1 MLSLARGKH
10 SQSARL
16 LTQLARRH
24 MSVASGRLAQFP
36 FLEELG
42 LKDENHGVYN
52 GKWFGSGDV
61 YTSVSPV
68 NGQPIASVRAGNK
81 ADYQKVV
88 AAMDDAKPQWC
99 DLPAPAR
106 GEIVRQIGE
115 ELRNK
120 RDALGK
126 LISLE
131 MGKIYVEGVGEV
143 QEAID
148 ICDFAVGLSR
158 TLNGSVIPSERPG
171 HFMMERY
178 NPLKGHVGIVTAFNF
193 PCAVLFWNAA
203 LSLVCGNTQIWKPS
217 ESLSLTSVACTKIIA
232 DVLERNGHPGA
243 IASLI
248 CGSGAEVGEAM
259 LHDKSMELISF
270 TGSTKVGRHV
280 NEVVSSRFGKT
291 ILELGGN
298 NAMIVDKDADLE
310 MALRATLFSAVG
322 TAGQRCTSLRR
333 LFLHEDIHDEFL
345 HRLVSAYQNVKI
357 GDPLEDGIL
366 CGPLHNTQAVK
377 KYLDGIDSIKEQ
389 GGKILTGGNKI
400 EGEGHFVE
408 PTIVSIAHDAEIV
421 QKEIFAPILYA
432 LKFKT
437 LEEAIEKNNAVP
449 QGLSSSL
456 FTKNQAAIF
465 KWTGPLG
472 SDCGIVNINIGPSG
486 AEIGGAFGGE
496 KETGG
501 GRESGSDAWKQYM
514 RRSTCTINYSKE
526 LPLAQGIDFS

>member
-1 MLSLARGKH
+1 MLSLVRGKRP
-10 SQSARL
+10 QSARL
-16 LTQLARRH
+16 LIQLTQHCSSTRYH
-24 MSVASGRLAQFP
+24 AQFP
-36 FLEELG
+36 FLDELG
-42 LKDENHGVYN
+42 LKEENHGVFN
-52 GKWFGSGDV
+52 GQWFGNGDV

-68 NGQPIASVRAGNK
+68 SGQPIASIRTGNK

-88 AAMDDAKPQWC
+88 SAMDDAKPEWC
-99 DLPAPAR
+99 SQPAPQR
-106 GEIVRQIGE
+106 GEIVRQIGQ

-126 LISLE
+126 LIALE

-158 TLNGSVIPSERPG
+158 ALNGSVIPSERPG

-178 NPLKGHVGIVTAFNF
+178 NPLKGHVGIITAFNF

-217 ESLSLTSVACTKIIA
+217 ESLALTSVACTKIIA
-232 DVLERNGHPGA
+232 DVLERNGHSGA
-243 IASLI
+243 VASLI
-248 CGSGAEVGEAM
+248 CGNGAEVGETL
-259 LHDKSMELISF
+259 LHDKRMELVSF

-280 NEVVSSRFGKT
+280 NKVVSSRFGKT

-333 LFLHEDIHDEFL
+333 LFLHENIYDNFL
-345 HRLVSAYQNVKI
+345 QRLLSAYRNWK
-357 GDPLEDGIL
+357 
-366 CGPLHNTQAVK
+366 
-377 KYLDGIDSIKEQ
+377 SIWMELARLKSR
-389 GGKILTGGNKI
+389 GGKILIGGKKI
-400 EGEGHFVE
+400 EGDGHFVE
-408 PTIVSIAHDAEIV
+408 PTIVSIADDAEIL

-437 LEEAIEKNNAVP
+437 LDEAIEKNNAVP

-456 FTKNQAAIF
+456 FTKNQSAIF

-472 SDCGIVNINIGPSG
+472 SDCGIVNVNIGPSG

>member
-1 MLSLARGKH
+1 MLHLTRFKQTG
-10 SQSARL
+10 L
-16 LTQLARRH
+16 LTPVLRRS
-24 MSVASGRLAQFP
+24 MASSSTRIAQFP
-36 FLEELG
+36 FLSELG

-52 GKWFGSGDV
+52 GQWFGSGDV
-61 YTSVSPV
+61 YTSVSPA
-68 NGQPIASVRAGNK
+68 NGQAIASVRAGTT

-88 AAMDDAKPQWC
+88 AAMDEAKPQWC

-120 RDALGK
+120 REALGK

-131 MGKIYVEGVGEV
+131 MGKIYAEGVGEV

-232 DVLERNGHPGA
+232 DVLERNGHAGA

-248 CGSGAEVGEAM
+248 CGSGSEVGEAM
-259 LHDKSMELISF
+259 LHDKNMELISF

-280 NEVVSSRFGKT
+280 NKVVSSRFGKT

-333 LFLHEDIHDEFL
+333 LYLHEDIHDDFL
-345 HRLVSAYQNVKI
+345 QRLVSAYKNVKI
-357 GDPLEDGIL
+357 GDPLEDGVL
-366 CGPLHNTQAVK
+366 CGPLHNTEAVEN
-377 KYLDGIDSIKEQ
+377 YLNGIDSIKKQ
-389 GGKILTGGNKI
+389 GGKILTGAKKVDGHGN
-400 EGEGHFVE
+400 FVE

-421 QKEIFAPILYA
+421 QTEIFAPILYA

-449 QGLSSSL
+449 QGLSSSI
-456 FTKNQAAIF
+456 FTKNQSAIF

-472 SDCGIVNINIGPSG
+472 SDCGIVNVNIGPSG